1 MSLAAWIV
9 LAAVALERL
18 MELAWS
24 HRAGRRLRARG
35 GGKLGRAYCL
45 LVPLLHGAW
54 LMALAIHVALEA
66 RIDVIW
72 PMVGVYGLLPISRA
86 WVLWNSS
93 ERRTARRMEMP
104 GAAPVRR
111 GLDRVSRR
119 ANELIVTLE
128 FAVLPIALE
137 AWPIALVASALAIAL
152 FAYRIRIEQ
161 TAPCPT

>member
-72 PMVGVYGLLPISRA
+72 PLVGVYGLLPISRA
-86 WVLWNSS
+86 CVLWNSS
-93 ERRTARRMEMP
+93 QRRTARRMET
-104 GAAPVRR
+104 PVRR